1 MLIKIFVPT
10 PLSAEAPF
18 FDGAIAAAVAMF
30 GLVEEAMEWGLWKGL
45 QDGAQVL

>member
-1 MLIKIFVPT
+1 MLINFFTPT
-10 PLSAEAPF
+10 PPSAEAPF